1 MSEAIGLRRTREI
14 LEAKLREQATLQA
27 LLAQQGQAINGWS
40 RRRARC
46 STCRPGGSWRIRAW
60 GLWRRRG
67 MMRG

>member
-1 MSEAIGLRRTREI
+1 MSEAIGLPRWTREI

-27 LLAQQGQAINGWS
+27 LLAQQARRSMSWS

-60 GLWRRRG
+60 VCGAG
-67 MMRG
+67 EE